1 MSVAPIPRY
10 VQAIHTK
17 LQETIQKYQA
27 QPVKGDSQ
35 EHLKSL
41 FNIVVRGM
49 DAYTIAVSSSSLR
62 SSRQVSLAPIE
73 ESAET
78 VPDARD
84 EMLALSLCILKFK
97 TFYDCSSS
105 GGKVPQKLLENI
117 QDSLKKLFPWVN
129 IILEIPSQS
138 TSGDRERKS
147 SLDLSD
153 KQTDA
158 LSFVKTI
165 PENVKSM
172 LRQMKVD
179 ISVELNA
186 GVVVQTDLP
195 NFDFSLYETRKYVQD
210 LVPKTP
216 QNIFCELGIQPIQLT
231 NATSAEERM
240 ESFVKDGLGATD
252 DELRNLFHYFENT
265 DTNLWECSFKFR
277 DNNVKTTKQNKETPK
292 KDFSKEV
299 LSKFAKTEQYH
310 HFFLAKIEEDDASNP
325 REKLATLIKKCS
337 YYANGVQYKYVDLG
351 FSRKEGQLLHMG
363 FSCQAFFETFE
374 LSTGLGITKDSAQ
387 NDAALNALYK
397 FDMALA
403 LMPFKE
409 KLALSERIQGSI
421 LAEKAKTDRDLAQ
434 NIAQLSLYGRAR
446 TSSKS

>member
-1 MSVAPIPRY
+1 MLFFYCFCRYALQQFFHNSGVFMSVAPIPRY

-325 REKLATLIKKCS
+325 RE
-337 YYANGVQYKYVDLG
+337 
-351 FSRKEGQLLHMG
+351 
-363 FSCQAFFETFE
+363 
-374 LSTGLGITKDSAQ
+374 
-387 NDAALNALYK
+387 
-397 FDMALA
+397 
-403 LMPFKE
+403 
-409 KLALSERIQGSI
+409 
-421 LAEKAKTDRDLAQ
+421 DR
-434 NIAQLSLYGRAR
+434 RAHV
-446 TSSKS
+446 